1 MLKNVQ
7 SLKINKT
14 KRKLKFI
21 PRNKEKLIIE
31 EMNSRAGKHSI
42 TKALFPLNLIYR
54 FSTIPNKTH
63 KEPYPSQKSR
73 REGDTQQI
81 RGVVRINLEVQGL
94 SSCWQLY
101 PDCRGQHRAQ

>member
-42 TKALFPLNLIYR
+42 AKALVPFNLIYR

-73 REGDTQQI
+73 REGDTADP
-81 RGVVRINLEVQGL
+81 G
-94 SSCWQLY
+94 SC
-101 PDCRGQHRAQ
+101 